1 MLDDNSS
8 SSSRHDS
15 PIINSGSL
23 TECGEAKETKHAQSP
38 RPDEAF
44 IRWLRERRMSAEEG
58 AERDGMGKKRLG
70 ALATR
75 LTASAVAA
83 KAREVLSGPGRR
95 KEAERR
101 CKWFLLWNERRE
113 TRHRGG
119 GGGQQLSLPEEEE
132 GEDTISYGNNS
143 SSNNNSSGSVSTT
156 VPNLAY
162 PPSFKLEVALYARTH
177 SQYAASKIFA
187 VARRRIFDWL
197 RQLPRLRELQ
207 VRGQARK
214 ATGINF
220 IHYQHF
226 CWK

>member
-1 MLDDNSS
+1 M
-8 SSSRHDS
+8 
-15 PIINSGSL
+15 
-23 TECGEAKETKHAQSP
+23 
-38 RPDEAF
+38 
-44 IRWLRERRMSAEEG
+44 
-58 AERDGMGKKRLG
+58 
-70 ALATR
+70 
-75 LTASAVAA
+75 
-83 KAREVLSGPGRR
+83 
-95 KEAERR
+95 
-101 CKWFLLWNERRE
+101 
-113 TRHRGG
+113 
-119 GGGQQLSLPEEEE
+119 SLPEEEE

-214 ATGINF
+214 ATGIKF
-220 IHYQHF
+220 IRFQYF
-226 CWK
+226 CGK